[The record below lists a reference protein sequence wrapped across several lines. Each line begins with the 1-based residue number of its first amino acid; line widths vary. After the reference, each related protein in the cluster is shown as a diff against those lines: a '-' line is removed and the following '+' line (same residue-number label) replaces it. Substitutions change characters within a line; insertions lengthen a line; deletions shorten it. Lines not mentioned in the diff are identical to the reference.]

1 MEINNIINYN
11 RKNIK
16 SEQRKDIVI
25 DMCIWVRNI

>member
-11 RKNIK
+11 RENIK
-16 SEQRKDIVI
+16 SEQRKYIII